1 MPGETNNG
9 MQCNEFE
16 AVLFDALDQK
26 LAGGKLERFRAHAR
40 ACAKCGPMFA
50 EVEAG
55 QHWLKTLTEVEPPA
69 NLVNDIL
76 TATSGIDSY
85 RLQAAKPVVYKPT
98 LGERIREWADS
109 FLAPVWVTMRQPRF
123 AMSFG
128 MAFFSLSVALSVAG
142 VKPSDI
148 KQADLSRNGLRRTY
162 YTTTARVVKYYE
174 NIRLVYEI
182 ESRVQEF
189 KKATT
194 PAEPGPKDL
203 KERDK
208 NHKNNTSGDPEPRQ
222 ERNYSRDENQ
232 PVLASA
238 PEDPPAVSVTTNRR
252 FV

>member
-16 AVLFDALDQK
+16 ALLFDALDGVLSGAKQ
-26 LAGGKLERFRAHAR
+26 ERFRAHAR
-40 ACAKCGPMFA
+40 VCAKCGPMFA

-55 QHWLKTLTEVEPPA
+55 QHWLKSLSEVEAPA

-76 TATSGIDSY
+76 AATSGIQSY
-85 RLQAAKPVVYKPT
+85 RLQATASATHQPS

-109 FLAPVWVTMRQPRF
+109 LLAPVWSTVRQPRF

-142 VKPSDI
+142 VKPTDL

-162 YTTTARVVKYYE
+162 YTTSARVVKYYE

-189 KKATT
+189 KRATT
-194 PAEPGPKDL
+194 PAEPGPKKSGTRPAKTIAVDNPSPDRREIIAA
-203 KERDK
+203 KR
-208 NHKNNTSGDPEPRQ
+208 TSPCWLLPR
-222 ERNYSRDENQ
+222 RIHLPCR
-232 PVLASA
+232 
-238 PEDPPAVSVTTNRR
+238 
-252 FV
+252 

>member
-1 MPGETNNG
+1 MPGGTNNG

-26 LAGGKLERFRAHAR
+26 LTGGKLERFRAHAR
-40 ACAKCGPMFA
+40 ACTKCGPMFT

-55 QHWLKTLTEVEPPA
+55 QHWLKSLSEVEPPA
-69 NLVNDIL
+69 NLVKDIL
-76 TATSGIDSY
+76 AATSGIESY
-85 RLQAAKPVVYKPT
+85 RLQAAVPVIYKPL
-98 LGERIREWADS
+98 LGERIREWVDS
-109 FLAPVWVTMRQPRF
+109 LLMPVWVTLRQPRF

-142 VKPSDI
+142 VKPSDVRGI
-148 KQADLSRNGLRRTY
+148 DWSRNGMRRTY

-194 PAEPGPKDL
+194 PAEPGPKP
-203 KERDK
+203 ERDK

>member
-1 MPGETNNG
+1 MPGETHNG
-9 MQCNEFE
+9 MQCKEFE
-16 AVLFDALDQK
+16 ELLFDALDQK
-26 LAGGKLERFRAHAR
+26 LIQAKKDRFQAHAR
-40 ACAKCGPMFA
+40 SCNRCGPMLA

-55 QHWLKTLTEVEPPA
+55 QHWLKSLQEVEPPA
-69 NLVNDIL
+69 ALVKNIL
-76 TATSGIDSY
+76 TATSGIQSY
-85 RLQAAKPVVYKPT
+85 RLEIAASAHEPSF
-98 LGERIREWADS
+98 LERIREWADS
-109 FLAPVWVTMRQPRF
+109 FVTPVWSTVRQPRF

-162 YTTTARVVKYYE
+162 YTTSARVVKYYE

-194 PAEPGPKDL
+194 PAEAVPND
-203 KERDK
+203 KEREK
-208 NHKNNTSGDPEPRQ
+208 NRKNNTSGEPEPRQ

-232 PVLASA
+232 PVLASL
-238 PEDPPAVSVTTNRR
+238 PDQPPAVSVTTIRR
-252 FV
+252 LA

>member
-1 MPGETNNG
+1 MPGEANNG

-26 LAGGKLERFRAHAR
+26 LTGGKLERFRAHAR
-40 ACAKCGPMFA
+40 ACTKCGPMFS

-55 QHWLKTLTEVEPPA
+55 EHWLKSLTEVEPPA

-76 TATSGIDSY
+76 AATSGIQSY
-85 RLQAAKPVVYKPT
+85 RLQAGVPAQQQT
-98 LGERIREWADS
+98 SLGERIREWADS
-109 FLAPVWVTMRQPRF
+109 LLAPVWTTVRQPRF

-142 VKPSDI
+142 VKPSDL
-148 KQADLSRNGLRRTY
+148 KSADLSRTGLRRTY
-162 YTTTARVVKYYE
+162 YTTSARVMKYYE
-174 NIRLVYEI
+174 NMRLVYEI
-182 ESRVQEF
+182 QSKVQEI
-189 KKATT
+189 KKATR
-194 PAEPGPKDL
+194 PAEPKEE
-203 KERDK
+203 KERER
-208 NHKNNTSGDPEPRQ
+208 NHKNNTSGEPEPRQ

-232 PVLASA
+232 PVLAST

>member
-1 MPGETNNG
+1 MPGESHNG

-16 AVLFDALDQK
+16 ALLFDALDQK
-26 LAGGKLERFRAHAR
+26 LSGGKQERFRAHAR
-40 ACAKCGPMFA
+40 ACTKCGPMFA

-55 QHWLKTLTEVEPPA
+55 QHWLKSLTEVEPPA

-76 TATSGIDSY
+76 AASSGIQSY
-85 RLQAAKPVVYKPT
+85 RLQSTVPT
-98 LGERIREWADS
+98 KHRPSLGERIREWVDS
-109 FLAPVWVTMRQPRF
+109 LLTPVWGTVRQPRF

-142 VKPSDI
+142 VKPTDL
-148 KQADLSRNGLRRTY
+148 KQADLSRSGLRRTY
-162 YTTTARVVKYYE
+162 YTTSARVVKYYE

-189 KKATT
+189 KRATT
-194 PAEPGPKDL
+194 PAEPGPKE

-208 NHKNNTSGDPEPRQ
+208 TRKDNTSGQPQPRQ

-232 PVLASA
+232 PVLAVA
-238 PEDPPAVSVTTNRR
+238 PEDPPAVSVTTIRR
-252 FV
+252 LV

>member
-1 MPGETNNG
+1 MPGETHNG

-16 AVLFDALDQK
+16 ALLFDALDSQ
-26 LAGGKLERFRAHAR
+26 LSRAEQERFRAHAR
-40 ACAKCGPMFA
+40 VCGKCGPMFA

-55 QHWLKTLTEVEPPA
+55 QHWLKSLAEVEAPA
-69 NLVNDIL
+69 NLVNNIL
-76 TATSGIDSY
+76 AATSGIQSY
-85 RLQAAKPVVYKPT
+85 RLQETAAT
-98 LGERIREWADS
+98 AHAASLGERIREWVDTL
-109 FLAPVWVTMRQPRF
+109 FAPVWGTVRQPRF

-148 KQADLSRNGLRRTY
+148 KQADLSRTGLRRTY

-182 ESRVQEF
+182 ESKVQEI
-189 KKATT
+189 KKVTR
-194 PAEPGPKDL
+194 PAGS
-203 KERDK
+203 KEDK
-208 NHKNNTSGDPEPRQ
+208 AREREHKNNTSGQPEPRQ

-238 PEDPPAVSVTTNRR
+238 PENPPAVSVSTTRR
-252 FV
+252 YV

>member
-26 LAGGKLERFRAHAR
+26 LTGGKLERFRAHAR
-40 ACAKCGPMFA
+40 ACTKCGPMFS

-55 QHWLKTLTEVEPPA
+55 QHWLKSLTEVEPPA

-76 TATSGIDSY
+76 VATSGIQSY
-85 RLQAAKPVVYKPT
+85 RLQAGVPAQQQT
-98 LGERIREWADS
+98 SLGERIREWADS
-109 FLAPVWVTMRQPRF
+109 LLAPVWSTVRQPRF

-142 VKPSDI
+142 VKPSDL
-148 KQADLSRNGLRRTY
+148 KQADLSRTGLRRTY
-162 YTTTARVVKYYE
+162 YTTSARVMKYYE
-174 NIRLVYEI
+174 NMRLVYEI
-182 ESRVQEF
+182 QSKVQEI
-189 KKATT
+189 KKVAR
-194 PAEPGPKDL
+194 PAEPKEE
-203 KERDK
+203 KERER
-208 NHKNNTSGDPEPRQ
+208 NHKNNTSGEPEPRQ

>member
-16 AVLFDALDQK
+16 ALLFDALDGLLTGAKQ
-26 LAGGKLERFRAHAR
+26 ERFRAHAR
-40 ACAKCGPMFA
+40 VCAKCGPMFA

-55 QHWLKTLTEVEPPA
+55 QHWLKSLTEVEPPA

-76 TATSGIDSY
+76 AATSGIQSY
-85 RLQAAKPVVYKPT
+85 RLQDAVPT
-98 LGERIREWADS
+98 KHQPSLGERIREWTDS
-109 FLAPVWVTMRQPRF
+109 LLTPVWSTVRQPRF

-142 VKPSDI
+142 VKPSDL
-148 KQADLSRNGLRRTY
+148 KQADLSRSGLRRTY
-162 YTTTARVVKYYE
+162 YTTSARVVKYYE

-189 KKATT
+189 KRATT
-194 PAEPGPKDL
+194 PAEPGPKE

-208 NHKNNTSGDPEPRQ
+208 TRKDNTSGQPEPRQ
-222 ERNYSRDENQ
+222 ERNDSRDENQ

-238 PEDPPAVSVTTNRR
+238 PENPPAVSVTTIRR
-252 FV
+252 FA